1 VDPEILATGLGRCAT
16 EHETSDQNPP
26 YGEGETAKRRRN
38 RCRNTEG
45 HEILHLVG
53 LAGSLEYFTCDGCN
67 GEDVRGK
74 GRDTVR

>member
-16 EHETSDQNPP
+16 KHETSDQNPP
-26 YGEGETAKRRRN
+26 YVEGERQRGEETIAEA
-38 RCRNTEG
+38 EG

-67 GEDVRGK
+67 SRDVRTMGDERR
-74 GRDTVR
+74 G